1 MKRED
6 MWNVKVENPCIEEL
20 LAADVGQ
27 RLKEAAETIA
37 ALQQG
42 LRSLHEKGGSK
53 QLELLK
59 IGTVFQIFFLDTLA
73 SGKNAEDLTEED
85 WKNIAEKVYRYAVLE
100 DGQCYSEFVFS
111 LYADYIDISAETL
124 RGITSEKSIDSIK
137 QLSGTIRHN
146 TELFRKDEMT
156 ETAYV
161 EAELWLSLEA
171 MLKLLSSSLTACI
184 DTEYAELVQAVT
196 QFAFEYGRYSLYAR
210 EREILDRDLQ
220 NQKVLDEQLKRD
232 YEEYLEE
239 VNARADVFQKLVD
252 EAFSPDIHES
262 LIQSVALAREA
273 GVKEEELLTSVE
285 DIDAFFMS

>member
-1 MKRED
+1 
-6 MWNVKVENPCIEEL
+6 MWNEKVENPFIEEL

-124 RGITSEKSIDSIK
+124 RGITSEKNIDSIK

-210 EREILDRDLQ
+210 EREILDRYLQ

-239 VNARADVFQKLVD
+239 VNARADVFQKLVN

>member
-1 MKRED
+1 
-6 MWNVKVENPCIEEL
+6 MWNEKVENPFIEEL

-42 LRSLHEKGGSK
+42 LRSLHEKRGSK

-124 RGITSEKSIDSIK
+124 RGITSEKNIDSIK

-210 EREILDRDLQ
+210 EREILDRYLQ

-262 LIQSVALAREA
+262 LIQSVALARKA

>member
-1 MKRED
+1 
-6 MWNVKVENPCIEEL
+6 MWNEKVEHPFIEEL